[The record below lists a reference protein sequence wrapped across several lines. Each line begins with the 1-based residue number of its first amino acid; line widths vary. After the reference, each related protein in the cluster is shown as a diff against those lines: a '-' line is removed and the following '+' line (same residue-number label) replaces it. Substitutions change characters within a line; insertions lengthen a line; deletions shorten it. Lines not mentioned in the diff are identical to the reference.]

1 MHDEVDR
8 SEGVP
13 WKKNCQLERRRFFF
27 SQRFF
32 SRCSRQKVKRQDFF
46 VQDSCLILCLLF
58 ASMIDR
64 YWHVPPKYWKIGGM
78 EKAVDFRSKFCVI
91 PSIVRI
97 YISGQWKQSRSLFP
111 SYLKNVDDASILSF
125 CYFSSAKN
133 EYLTCI
139 SFRGFLP

>member
-1 MHDEVDR
+1 MIHDEVDR

-58 ASMIDR
+58 ASMIDP
-64 YWHVPPKYWKIGGM
+64 Y
-78 EKAVDFRSKFCVI
+78 
-91 PSIVRI
+91 
-97 YISGQWKQSRSLFP
+97 
-111 SYLKNVDDASILSF
+111 
-125 CYFSSAKN
+125 
-133 EYLTCI
+133 
-139 SFRGFLP
+139 

>member
-1 MHDEVDR
+1 MIHDEVDR

-13 WKKNCQLERRRFFF
+13 WKKNCQLERRRFSF

-64 YWHVPPKYWKIGGM
+64 Y
-78 EKAVDFRSKFCVI
+78 
-91 PSIVRI
+91 
-97 YISGQWKQSRSLFP
+97 
-111 SYLKNVDDASILSF
+111 
-125 CYFSSAKN
+125 
-133 EYLTCI
+133 
-139 SFRGFLP
+139 

>member
-13 WKKNCQLERRRFFF
+13 GKKNCQLERRRFFF

-64 YWHVPPKYWKIGGM
+64 YWHVSSKVLKNWEGWKRRLISGQSS
-78 EKAVDFRSKFCVI
+78 ALFRALCV
-91 PSIVRI
+91 